1 MGKLLRG
8 FLFHHHYC
16 VVWFG
21 GGNRGV
27 FIKEVKEEI
36 NEGFLIGGNFLLYFL
51 LGTKNVDFECR
62 ITIYIFCDVL
72 DLRNNASRIF
82 YGH

>member
-1 MGKLLRG
+1 MRYWAMGKLLRG

-36 NEGFLIGGNFLLYFL
+36 NEGFLIRGELLVILFVGN
-51 LGTKNVDFECR
+51 KECG
-62 ITIYIFCDVL
+62 F
-72 DLRNNASRIF
+72 
-82 YGH
+82 